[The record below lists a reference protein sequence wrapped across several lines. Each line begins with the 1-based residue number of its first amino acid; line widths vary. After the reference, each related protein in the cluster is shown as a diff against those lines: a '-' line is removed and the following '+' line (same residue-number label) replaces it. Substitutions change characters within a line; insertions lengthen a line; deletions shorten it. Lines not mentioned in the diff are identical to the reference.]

1 MVLLE
6 FAPSAALAAFVRVY
20 RLVHF
25 VFDDITKIPFK
36 PYPPKPEHCLSFYP
50 RDTEKVEFANS
61 GKKESNLKAVIIGQ
75 QTEVTNR
82 YVGRDFLVFQVVFS
96 PGALYRLTGIPSQQ
110 LNNGYIDAE
119 AIFSHGIT
127 EVNDRLND
135 ARGYPEM
142 VSVVEAF
149 LRKRI
154 DNCSKDFHRLDT
166 VSNIMLRANQ
176 SLNIEWL
183 AAESCLSLRQYERK
197 FMERMGVSPR
207 YFNKVIRFENA
218 FRMKNKYPHLSWFAI
233 AIECGY
239 YDYQHLVKDYQAF
252 TQKTPTDFHALDLK
266 SPERKFGEADTY

>member
-6 FAPSAALAAFVRVY
+6 FAPSLPLTAFVIVY
-20 RLVHF
+20 RVVQF
-25 VFDDITKIPFK
+25 VFADATKIPFK

-50 RDTEKVEFANS
+50 RDIEKVQFANS
-61 GKKESNLKAVIIGQ
+61 GKTVSNLKAVIIGQ

-82 YVGRDFLVFQVVFS
+82 YVGSDFLVFQVVFS

-119 AIFSHGIT
+119 AIFPHGIT
-127 EVNDRLND
+127 EVNDKLND
-135 ARGYPEM
+135 AEGYPEM
-142 VSVVEAF
+142 VAVVEAF
-149 LRKRI
+149 LKKRI
-154 DNCSKDFHRLDT
+154 NNCTKDFHRLDM
-166 VSNIMLRANQ
+166 VSNMMLQAHQ
-176 SLNIEWL
+176 IHNIEWF

-218 FRMKNKYPHLSWFAI
+218 FRMKNKYPHLSWFVI
-233 AIECGY
+233 AIKCGY

-252 TQKTPTDFHALDLK
+252 TQKTPTDFHVLDLD